1 MPDHEAERYSSC
13 AVCGRTILRGE
24 RVVEYLTPDG
34 ESMAVCALCRQRA
47 EAEGWVRA
55 DSPEA
60 LRRPGPD
67 RRRRGEALRERGQAL
82 RQRGQAIRGRAREYA
97 DRLRP
102 IERPEEDEGDAASQ
116 APATEPGPPP
126 ATEPPPAAE
135 QPPKPKPVPD
145 TPERRVRRA
154 IERFNDS
161 EESRV
166 VAGLIRTLG
175 APQAAVR
182 DLDGKPPKVDV
193 VVAWELSWYRWE
205 VGSNEEDA
213 QIQEVAKGA
222 ELSELEGEEPDW
234 NASVDGDG
242 KLRWRESS

>member
-1 MPDHEAERYSSC
+1 MPDHEAERFSSC

-24 RVVEYLTPDG
+24 TVVEYLTPDR

-47 EAEGWVRA
+47 EGEGWVRA

-60 LRRPGPD
+60 RMHPGPQ
-67 RRRRGEALRERGQAL
+67 RRRRGEALRERSQAL
-82 RQRGQAIRGRAREYA
+82 RQRGQALRGRAREYA

-102 IERPEEDEGDAASQ
+102 IESSEEGEEDMAS
-116 APATEPGPPP
+116 PP
-126 ATEPPPAAE
+126 APEPAE
-135 QPPKPKPVPD
+135 SAPEPSPPPKPKPRPVPD

-166 VAGLIRTLG
+166 VAGLIRSLG

-182 DLDGKPPKVDV
+182 DLAGKPPRVDV
-193 VVAWELSWYRWE
+193 IVAWELSWYRWE
-205 VGSNEEDA
+205 VGSDGEDA
-213 QIQEVAKGA
+213 DIQEVAKGA
-222 ELSELEGEEPDW
+222 ELSELEGEAPDW

-242 KLRWRESS
+242 KLRWREGS

>member
-1 MPDHEAERYSSC
+1 MPDHEAEQFSSC

-24 RVVEYLTPDG
+24 SVVEYLTPDG

-47 EAEGWVRA
+47 EAEDWVRA

-60 LRRPGPD
+60 RRGP
-67 RRRRGEALRERGQAL
+67 RPQRRRGEGLRERGQAL

-102 IERPEEDEGDAASQ
+102 IEQPEAEE
-116 APATEPGPPP
+116 APAPP
-126 ATEPPPAAE
+126 AQTEAAPAPERRPEPPPE
-135 QPPKPKPVPD
+135 PKPEPRPVPD
-145 TPERRVRRA
+145 TPERRVRSA
-154 IERFNDS
+154 IQHFNDS

-166 VAGLIRTLG
+166 VAGLIRSLG
-175 APQAAVR
+175 EPQAAVR
-182 DLDGKPPKVDV
+182 DLAGKPPKVDV

-205 VGSNEEDA
+205 VESDGEDA
-213 QIQEVAKGA
+213 QIREVAKGT
-222 ELSELEGEEPDW
+222 ELSELGGDAPEW

>member
-34 ESMAVCALCRQRA
+34 ENMAVCALCRQRA

-102 IERPEEDEGDAASQ
+102 IERPEEDEEEETGR
-116 APATEPGPPP
+116 APEPQPEAPPRAP
-126 ATEPPPAAE
+126 EAPPAAE
-135 QPPKPKPVPD
+135 QPPEPEPD

-182 DLDGKPPKVDV
+182 DLNGKPPKIDV
-193 VVAWELSWYRWE
+193 IVAWELSWYRWE
-205 VGSNEEDA
+205 VGSNGEDA
-213 QIQEVAKGA
+213 QVQEVAKGA